1 MSRDADFMGTHQR
14 HEYFAQYRLVRPQ
27 GTVHGLERWVVLDEQ
42 SNTNHLLYRFAPTH
56 DASARRLFGAVQA
69 MSALR
74 HPHLLRIESL
84 SFDGQ
89 ERLCVITPYT
99 GNQDGLVTLGDLLE
113 RRDGKLEPAEAIR
126 CLTHLLEASDA
137 AASAGMAHG
146 PVDTQEILV
155 DRFGSA
161 QIELYG
167 LRNAFDPSGSHADR
181 VTDEVHSLV
190 KIGYRMLVGLE
201 PGTDDRISPTRVIRK
216 LDKLWDRW
224 FAIGLDPIDGFVSA
238 DEALRMLP
246 TNPSALEAFA
256 SRPAGR
262 PQVQI
267 GSMLRR
273 FRSAGSRAR

>member
-1 MSRDADFMGTHQR
+1 MGTHQR

-27 GTVHGLERWVVLDEQ
+27 GTVHGLERWVVLNEQ
-42 SNTNHLLYRFAPTH
+42 SNTNHMLYRFAPSH
-56 DASARRLFGAVQA
+56 DAPARRLFSAVQK
-69 MSALR
+69 MSAVR

-84 SFDGQ
+84 SFDAQ

-99 GNQDGLVTLGDLLE
+99 GNQDGLVTLADLLE
-113 RRDGKLEPAEAIR
+113 QRDGKLEPAEAIR
-126 CLTHLLEASDA
+126 CITHLLEASDTA
-137 AASAGMAHG
+137 ARAGIAHG
-146 PVDTQEILV
+146 SVDTDEILV

-167 LRNAFDPSGSHADR
+167 LCSVLNASGSHTDR
-181 VTDEVHSLV
+181 VTDEVHSII

-201 PGTDDRISPTRVIRK
+201 PNTEDRITPTRVVRK

-238 DEALRMLP
+238 EEALRMLP
-246 TNPSALEAFA
+246 TNPSAPEAFA
-256 SRPAGR
+256 SRPTRR

-273 FRSAGSRAR
+273 FRSASSRAR